1 MNMAT
6 KNSQQ
11 SGSSIKQERE
21 ARRLEKVG
29 AFKAKQARERRN
41 RRIGAAVAIVGG
53 LAVVALIVTAI
64 VVTSQPKVDPTTVA
78 IGDVQT
84 FDGLAGSGHV
94 DTLVDYE
101 AEYGMNPPAGGVHSP
116 TWLNCGVYT
125 EPVPNENAVHAL
137 EHGAIWITYDT
148 AALSASD
155 IEKLQRL
162 GTATKNQGYLV
173 VSPYAGI
180 PSPVVVSAWGFQL
193 QLDDVNDPRLEQ
205 FIAKYLLASTAPE
218 PGAACVGGVDGAGR
232 IG

>member
-1 MNMAT
+1 MAT

-21 ARRLEKVG
+21 ARRLEKVE
-29 AFKAKQARERRN
+29 AFKKKQASERRN
-41 RRIGAAVAIVGG
+41 RRIGAAAGIVGG
-53 LAVVALIVTAI
+53 LAVIALIVTAI
-64 VVTSQPKVDPTTVA
+64 VVTSQPKVDPTTVV

-84 FDGLAGSGHV
+84 FDGLEGSGHV
-94 DTLVDYE
+94 DTIVDYE
-101 AEYGMNPPAGGVHSP
+101 ADYAMNPPAGGVHSP

-137 EHGAIWITYDT
+137 EHGAVWITYDA
-148 AALSASD
+148 AALSEGD
-155 IEKLQRL
+155 IATLEKL
-162 GTATKNQGYLV
+162 GTASKNQGYLV

-193 QLDDVNDPRLEQ
+193 PLDDVNDPRLEQ

-218 PGAACVGGVDGAGR
+218 PGAACVGGVDGPGR